1 MAESLPLR
9 WLYLDLN
16 SYFASVAQQLDP
28 ALRGK
33 PIAIAPVDTDAT
45 SAIAASYEAKAFGIR
60 TGTPIWEAKAKCR
73 DLIVVPAK
81 HEEYVR
87 YHHRIIAEV
96 ERHVP
101 VTAVCSIDEV
111 ACRLCD
117 NENSR
122 AQVADLARRIKAG
135 IAANVGS
142 ELRSSIGVAPNRL
155 LAKMAAD
162 MEKPDGLTILDDGC
176 REARL
181 RALQPNDIPGVGK
194 NMERRLAAAGVVTM
208 ERILSLDAREA
219 RSVWGSVWGERLHWL
234 LRGHDLP
241 ERETQ
246 RRTIGH
252 SHVLGPD
259 TRAPDRARLVARRL
273 CLKAATR
280 LRRMGCRTAFVVL
293 SVKGEGRPGEGRPD
307 EGRIGG
313 ERTGDGRTNEP
324 WLGDGRAADA
334 PVTIGP
340 APAWAGRMA
349 ALPGGRWSH
358 GQKLVAAHDNFTLLA
373 VLDALWTQMRAEL
386 PDARYRQVA
395 VTFLELSDAA
405 ATQLALFDDGS
416 LWSGAAMTPATEARR
431 LALSTAIDR
440 MNARFGRDAVTV
452 GHDARGATR
461 SSGPK
466 IAFTRIPELA
476 EFRE

>member
-28 ALRGK
+28 ALRGR
-33 PIAIAPVDTDAT
+33 PVAIAPVDTDAT

-73 DLIVVPAK
+73 DLIVVPAC
-81 HEEYVR
+81 HEQYVR
-87 YHHRIIAEV
+87 FHHAIIAEV

-117 NENSR
+117 NENDADGVR
-122 AQVADLARRIKAG
+122 ALARRIKAG
-135 IAANVGS
+135 IAANVGT

-162 MEKPDGLTILDDGC
+162 MEKPDGLTVLDDAC
-176 REARL
+176 RERRL
-181 RALQPNDIPGVGK
+181 LALQPNDVPGVGR

-208 ERILSLDAREA
+208 AGILSLTPREA
-219 RSVWGSVWGERLHWL
+219 RTVWGSVWGERLHWL
-234 LRGHDLP
+234 LKGVDLP
-241 ERETQ
+241 ELATQ

-259 TRAPDRARLVARRL
+259 TRAPERARLVARRL

-280 LRRMGCRTAFVVL
+280 LRRMECRTAFVVL
-293 SVKGEGRPGEGRPD
+293 SVKGEGARSGGGAAPGDRDPTT
-307 EGRIGG
+307 GG
-313 ERTGDGRTNEP
+313 SGAFTSGT
-324 WLGDGRAADA
+324 
-334 PVTIGP
+334 
-340 APAWAGRMA
+340 APAWSGRMA

-358 GQKLVAAHDNFTLLA
+358 GQSLVAAHDSFTLLD
-373 VLDALWTQMRAEL
+373 VLDGLWTRMRAEL

-395 VTFLELSDAA
+395 VTFLELTDAA
-405 ATQLALFDDGS
+405 ETQLALFDAKEG
-416 LWSGAAMTPATEARR
+416 GGVAVTPGTERRR
-431 LALSTAIDR
+431 LALSTAIDA
-440 MNARFGRDAVTV
+440 MNTRFGRDAVTV
-452 GHDARGATR
+452 GHDSRGATR

>member
-1 MAESLPLR
+1 MAESSPLR

-16 SYFASVAQQLDP
+16 SYFASVEQQLNPD
-28 ALRGK
+28 LRGK
-33 PIAIAPVDTDAT
+33 PIVVAPVHTDST
-45 SAIAASYEAKAFGIR
+45 SAIAASYAAKAFGIR

-73 DLIVVPAK
+73 DLIVVPAR
-81 HEEYVR
+81 HDEYVR
-87 YHHRIIAEV
+87 FHHRIIAEV
-96 ERHVP
+96 ESHVP

-117 NENSR
+117 NENSVASVR
-122 AQVADLARRIKAG
+122 ALAARIKAG

-162 MEKPDGLTILDDGC
+162 MEKPDGLTVLDEGC
-176 REARL
+176 RDARL
-181 RALQPNDIPGVGK
+181 RALVPGDVPGIGR

-208 ERILSLDAREA
+208 DRILDLTPREA
-219 RSVWGSVWGERLHWL
+219 RHVWGNVWGERLHWL
-234 LRGHDLP
+234 LKGADLP
-241 ERETQ
+241 ERATE

-259 TRAPDRARLVARRL
+259 SRHPDRARLVARRL

-280 LRRMGCRTAFVVL
+280 LRRMACHTGFVVL
-293 SVKGEGRPGEGRPD
+293 SVKGEGGTAGPGETHG
-307 EGRIGG
+307 
-313 ERTGDGRTNEP
+313 T
-324 WLGDGRAADA
+324 
-334 PVTIGP
+334 
-340 APAWAGRMA
+340 APAWSGRMA

-358 GQKLVAAHDNFTLLA
+358 GQRLVAAHDSFTLLA
-373 VLDALWTQMRAEL
+373 VLDTLWARMRAEFGE
-386 PDARYRQVA
+386 ARYRQVA
-395 VTFLELSDAA
+395 VTFLELSAA
-405 ATQLALFDDGS
+405 TETQLALFDEGF
-416 LWSGAAMTPATEARR
+416 WGGPAVTPATEARR
-431 LALSTAIDR
+431 LALSAAIDR

-476 EFRE
+476 EFYE

>member
-28 ALRGK
+28 GLRGR
-33 PIAIAPVDTDAT
+33 PVAIAPVDTDAT

-60 TGTPIWEAKAKCR
+60 TGTPIWQAKAMCR
-73 DLIVVPAK
+73 DLIVVPAR
-81 HEEYVR
+81 HEDYVR
-87 YHHRIIAEV
+87 FHHAIIAEV

-101 VTAVCSIDEV
+101 ITAVCSIDEV

-117 NENSR
+117 NENGGVEVR
-122 AQVADLARRIKAG
+122 ALARRIKAG
-135 IAANVGS
+135 IAANVGT

-162 MEKPDGLTILDDGC
+162 MEKPDGLTVLDDAC
-176 REARL
+176 RDARL
-181 RALQPNDIPGVGK
+181 RALQPNDIPGVGR
-194 NMERRLAAAGVVTM
+194 NMERLLAAAGVVTM
-208 ERILSLDAREA
+208 DRVLSLTPREA
-219 RSVWGSVWGERLHWL
+219 RAVWGSVWGERLHWL
-234 LRGHDLP
+234 LKGVDLP
-241 ERETQ
+241 ELATQ

-252 SHVLGPD
+252 SQVLGPD
-259 TRAPDRARLVARRL
+259 TRAPDRARIVARRL

-280 LRRMGCRTAFVVL
+280 LRRMGCRTGFVVL
-293 SVKGEGRPGEGRPD
+293 SVKGEGRVGE
-307 EGRIGG
+307 
-313 ERTGDGRTNEP
+313 ERTGEG
-324 WLGDGRAADA
+324 WAGAGRAGDA
-334 PVTIGP
+334 PVLIGP

-373 VLDALWTQMRAEL
+373 VLDALWTRMRGEL
-386 PDARYRQVA
+386 PDQRYRQVA
-395 VTFLELSDAA
+395 VTFLELTDAA

-416 LWSGAAMTPATEARR
+416 AVTPATEERR
-431 LALSTAIDR
+431 LALSIAIDR

-476 EFRE
+476 EFWE

>member
-16 SYFASVAQQLDP
+16 SYFASVEQQLSP
-28 ALRGK
+28 ELRGR
-33 PIAIAPVDTDAT
+33 PIAVAPVDTDAT

-73 DLIVVPAK
+73 DLIVVPAR

-87 YHHRIIAEV
+87 FHHRIIAEV

-117 NENSR
+117 NENGR
-122 AQVADLARRIKAG
+122 DQVDALARRIKAG
-135 IAANVGS
+135 IAANVGT
-142 ELRSSIGVAPNRL
+142 ELRSSIGIAPNRL

-162 MEKPDGLTILDDGC
+162 MEKPDGLTVLDADSLGP
-176 REARL
+176 RL
-181 RALQPNDIPGVGK
+181 RALAPADIPGVGR

-208 ERILSLDAREA
+208 DRILSLDAREA

-234 LRGHDLP
+234 LKGADLP

-252 SHVLGPD
+252 SHVLGPER
-259 TRAPDRARLVARRL
+259 RAPDRARLVARRL

-280 LRRMGCRTAFVVL
+280 LRRMGCRTGFVVL
-293 SVKGEGRPGEGRPD
+293 TVKGEGRPGE
-307 EGRIGG
+307 
-313 ERTGDGRTNEP
+313 TGFTSGT
-324 WLGDGRAADA
+324 
-334 PVTIGP
+334 

-358 GQKLVAAHDNFTLLA
+358 GAKLVAAQDNFTLLA
-373 VLDALWTQMRAEL
+373 VLDRLWARMRAEL
-386 PDARYRQVA
+386 PDARYRQVS

-405 ATQLALFDDGS
+405 ATQLALFDDG
-416 LWSGAAMTPATEARR
+416 AAVTPATEARR

-452 GHDARGATR
+452 GHDATGATR

-476 EFRE
+476 EFVE

>member
-28 ALRGK
+28 GLRGR
-33 PIAIAPVDTDAT
+33 PVAIAPVDTDAT

-60 TGTPIWEAKAKCR
+60 TGTPIWQAKAMCR
-73 DLIVVPAK
+73 DLIVVPAR
-81 HEEYVR
+81 HEDYVR
-87 YHHRIIAEV
+87 FHHAIIAEV

-101 VTAVCSIDEV
+101 ITAVCSIDEV

-117 NENSR
+117 NENGGVEVR
-122 AQVADLARRIKAG
+122 ALARRIKAG
-135 IAANVGS
+135 IAANVGT

-162 MEKPDGLTILDDGC
+162 MEKPDGLTVLDDAC
-176 REARL
+176 RDARL
-181 RALQPNDIPGVGK
+181 RALQPNDIPGVGR

-208 ERILSLDAREA
+208 DRVLSLTPREA
-219 RSVWGSVWGERLHWL
+219 RAVWGSVWGERLHWL
-234 LRGHDLP
+234 LKGVDLP
-241 ERETQ
+241 ELATQ

-252 SHVLGPD
+252 SQVLGPD
-259 TRAPDRARLVARRL
+259 TRAPDRARIVARRL

-280 LRRMGCRTAFVVL
+280 LRRMGCRTGFVVL
-293 SVKGEGRPGEGRPD
+293 SVKGEGRVGE
-307 EGRIGG
+307 
-313 ERTGDGRTNEP
+313 ERTGEG
-324 WLGDGRAADA
+324 WSGAGRAGDA
-334 PVTIGP
+334 PVLIGP

-373 VLDALWTQMRAEL
+373 VLDALWTRMRGEL
-386 PDARYRQVA
+386 PDQRYRQVA
-395 VTFLELSDAA
+395 VTFLELTDAA

-416 LWSGAAMTPATEARR
+416 AVTPATEERR
-431 LALSTAIDR
+431 LALSIAIDR

-476 EFRE
+476 EFWE

>member
-1 MAESLPLR
+1 MPESLPLR

-16 SYFASVAQQLDP
+16 SYFASVEQQLNP
-28 ALRGK
+28 ALRGR
-33 PIAIAPVDTDAT
+33 PVAVAPVDTDAT

-73 DLIVVPAK
+73 DLIVVPAR

-87 YHHRIIAEV
+87 FHHAIIAEV

-117 NENSR
+117 NENTR
-122 AQVADLARRIKAG
+122 AQVDDLARRIKAG
-135 IAANVGS
+135 LAANVGVA
-142 ELRSSIGVAPNRL
+142 LKASIGVAPNRL

-162 MEKPDGLTILDDGC
+162 MEKPDGLTVLD
-176 REARL
+176 AASLVPRL
-181 RALQPNDIPGVGK
+181 SALQPGDIPGIGK

-208 ERILSLDAREA
+208 ARILSLTPREA
-219 RSVWGSVWGERLHWL
+219 RAVWGNVWGERLHWL
-234 LRGHDLP
+234 LKGADLP

-246 RRTIGH
+246 RRTLGH

-280 LRRMGCRTAFVVL
+280 LRRMGCRTGFVVL
-293 SVKGEGRPGEGRPD
+293 SVKGEGRPGETAVA
-307 EGRIGG
+307 IG
-313 ERTGDGRTNEP
+313 T
-324 WLGDGRAADA
+324 
-334 PVTIGP
+334 
-340 APAWAGRMA
+340 APAWSGRMA
-349 ALPGGRWSH
+349 VLPGGRWSH
-358 GQKLVAAHDNFTLLA
+358 GQKLVAAQDNFTLLA
-373 VLDALWTQMRAEL
+373 VLDGLWTRMRAEL

-395 VTFLELSDAA
+395 VTFLELTDAA
-405 ATQLALFDDGS
+405 ETQLALFDEG
-416 LWSGAAMTPATEARR
+416 GAVTPATEARR

-440 MNARFGRDAVTV
+440 MNTRFGRDAVTV

-476 EFRE
+476 EFVE

>member
-1 MAESLPLR
+1 VGFDKAVGRFVLFLFLACYHRRMAESHPLR

-16 SYFASVAQQLDP
+16 SYFASVEQQLAP
-28 ALRGK
+28 ELRGR
-33 PIAIAPVDTDAT
+33 PVAVAPVDTDAT

-73 DLIVVPAK
+73 DLVVVPAR

-87 YHHRIIAEV
+87 FHHRIIAEV

-117 NENSR
+117 NENGR
-122 AQVADLARRIKAG
+122 AEVEALARRIKAG

-162 MEKPDGLTILDDGC
+162 MEKPDGLTVLDEGC

-181 RALQPNDIPGVGK
+181 RALQPGDIPGVGR

-208 ERILSLDAREA
+208 ERIFALDPREA
-219 RSVWGSVWGERLHWL
+219 RSVWGNVWGERLHWL
-234 LRGHDLP
+234 LKGADLP

-252 SHVLGPD
+252 SHVLGPES
-259 TRAPDRARLVARRL
+259 RPPGRARLVARRL
-273 CLKAATR
+273 CIKAATR
-280 LRRMGCRTAFVVL
+280 LRRMGCRTGFVVL
-293 SVKGEGRPGEGRPD
+293 SVKGEGRPGEAGFSS
-307 EGRIGG
+307 GG
-313 ERTGDGRTNEP
+313 SAVGWG
-324 WLGDGRAADA
+324 
-334 PVTIGP
+334 
-340 APAWAGRMA
+340 GRMA

-373 VLDALWTQMRAEL
+373 VLDALWERMRAEL

-405 ATQLALFDDGS
+405 ETQLALFDDG
-416 LWSGAAMTPATEARR
+416 AAVTPATEARR
-431 LALSTAIDR
+431 IALSAAMDK
-440 MNARFGRDAVTV
+440 MNTRFGRDAVTV

-476 EFRE
+476 EFVE

>member
-28 ALRGK
+28 ALRGR
-33 PIAIAPVDTDAT
+33 PVAIAPVDTDAT

-60 TGTPIWEAKAKCR
+60 TGTPIWQARAMCR
-73 DLIVVPAK
+73 DLVVVPAR
-81 HEEYVR
+81 HEDYVR
-87 YHHRIIAEV
+87 FHHAIIAEI

-117 NENSR
+117 NENGGAEVR
-122 AQVADLARRIKAG
+122 VLARRIKAG
-135 IAANVGS
+135 IAANVGT

-162 MEKPDGLTILDDGC
+162 MEKPDGLTVLDDAC

-181 RALQPNDIPGVGK
+181 RALQPNDIPGVGR

-208 ERILSLDAREA
+208 DRILSLTPREA
-219 RSVWGSVWGERLHWL
+219 RAVWGSVWGERLHWL
-234 LRGHDLP
+234 LKGIDLP
-241 ERETQ
+241 ELATQ

-252 SHVLGPD
+252 SQVLGPE
-259 TRAPDRARLVARRL
+259 TRTPDRARLVARRL

-293 SVKGEGRPGEGRPD
+293 SVKGEGRPGEVAITRG
-307 EGRIGG
+307 
-313 ERTGDGRTNEP
+313 T
-324 WLGDGRAADA
+324 
-334 PVTIGP
+334 
-340 APAWAGRMA
+340 APAWSGRMA
-349 ALPGGRWSH
+349 TLPGGRWSH
-358 GQKLVAAHDNFTLLA
+358 GAKLVAAHDSFTLLD
-373 VLDALWTQMRAEL
+373 VLNGLWTRMRAEL

-395 VTFLELSDAA
+395 VTFMELTDAA
-405 ATQLALFDDGS
+405 ETQLALFDAKEGGG
-416 LWSGAAMTPATEARR
+416 GAVTPATEHRR

-440 MNARFGRDAVTV
+440 MNTRFGRDAVTV

-466 IAFTRIPELA
+466 IAFTRIPEMA